1 MRGRQLHDRKRIER
15 FLRRNPELHIYSLG
29 DLDDFF
35 WPYTTWYGRQ
45 EDGELTD
52 VVLVYAGQALP
63 TVVGLSERPA
73 AVRELMR
80 DICPLL
86 PERFHA
92 HLSPGVEAVFERT
105 HRIKPHGPHDRM
117 ALRDRSRV
125 RQIDGSAAA
134 RLGRRDLGELL
145 RLYGESYPG
154 NWFDARMLDTGQ
166 YFGLRVENRLISVAG
181 VHVYS
186 ESYRIAAIGNV
197 VTHPAHRNRGYGKL
211 VMARLC
217 QSLLEKVEHLGLNVK
232 TDNTAAITCYRKLGF
247 DTVASYAEF
256 TIEKKS

>member
-1 MRGRQLHDRKRIER
+1 MCVRQLHDRKQIEG

-52 VVLVYAGQALP
+52 IVLVYTGQALP
-63 TVVGLSERPA
+63 TVVGLSEQPA
-73 AVRELMR
+73 VVRELMR

-105 HRIKPHGPHDRM
+105 HRIQSHGPHDRM

-125 RQIDGSAAA
+125 KQIDGSAAA

-166 YFGLRVENRLISVAG
+166 YFGLRVESQLVSVAG

-186 ESYRIAAIGNV
+186 ESYRVAAIGNV
-197 VTHPAHRNRGYGKL
+197 VTHPAHRNKGYGKL
-211 VMARLC
+211 VTARLC
-217 QSLLEKVEHLGLNVK
+217 QSLLEKTEHIGLNVK
-232 TDNTAAITCYRKLGF
+232 TDNAAAITCYRALGF

-256 TIEKKS
+256 TIEKQG

>member
-1 MRGRQLHDRKRIER
+1 MRVRQLHDKGQIEG
-15 FLRRNPELHIYSLG
+15 FLWHNPELHIYSLG

-52 VVLVYAGQALP
+52 IVLVYAGQTAP
-63 TVVGLSERPA
+63 TVVGLSERPPG
-73 AVRELMR
+73 VGELLKEM
-80 DICPLL
+80 CPLL

-105 HRIKPHGPHDRM
+105 HRIKPHGPHHRM

-125 RQIDGSAAA
+125 GQIDGSAAA

-166 YFGLRVENRLISVAG
+166 YFGLRVENRLVSVAG

-197 VTHPAHRNRGYGKL
+197 VTHPGYRNKGYGKL

-217 QSLLEKVEHLGLNVK
+217 QSLLEKVEHIGLNVK
-232 TDNTAAITCYRKLGF
+232 TDNAAAITCYRKLGF

-256 TIEKKS
+256 TIEKQG

>member
-1 MRGRQLHDRKRIER
+1 MPVRQLHDRKQIEG

-35 WPYTTWYGRQ
+35 WPHTTWYGRVTN
-45 EDGELTD
+45 GELTEI
-52 VVLVYAGQALP
+52 VLVYTGQALP

-80 DICPLL
+80 DVCPLL

-92 HLSPGVEAVFERT
+92 HLSPGVEAVFEQT

-117 ALRDRSRV
+117 ALRDPSRV
-125 RQIDGSAAA
+125 GQIDGSAAA
-134 RLGRRDLGELL
+134 RLDRRDLGELH
-145 RLYGESYPG
+145 RLYDESYPG

-166 YFGLRVENRLISVAG
+166 YFGVRVENRLISVAG

-197 VTHPAHRNRGYGKL
+197 VTHLAHRNKGYGRL
-211 VMARLC
+211 VTARLC
-217 QSLLEKVEHLGLNVK
+217 QSLLEKVEHIGLNVK
-232 TDNTAAITCYRKLGF
+232 TDNTAAITCYRALGF

-256 TIEKKS
+256 TIERRS